1 MKMDSLFKAV
11 LLRTFGFFSWVF
23 FSAWLFLMVEN
34 TEKDNKEDK
43 YKLLLSLYHSMAM
56 KYNVTIEDFNNFSSV
71 AYEALSE
78 PGPRWTLLMALMFV
92 LHSITTVGKMKY
104 EVVIKKGLN
113 TSSY

>member
-11 LLRTFGFFSWVF
+11 LLRTFGFYSWVF

-34 TEKDNKEDK
+34 TEKDSKEDK
-43 YKLLLSLYHSMAM
+43 YKLLRSMAM

-78 PGPRWTLLMALMFV
+78 PGPRWTLFMALMFV

-104 EVVIKKGLN
+104 EVVIKKRLN